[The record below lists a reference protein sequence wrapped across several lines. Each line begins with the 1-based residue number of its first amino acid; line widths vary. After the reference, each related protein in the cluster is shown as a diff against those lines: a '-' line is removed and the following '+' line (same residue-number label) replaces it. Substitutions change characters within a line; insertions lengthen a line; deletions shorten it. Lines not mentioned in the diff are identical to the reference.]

1 MFRNFSINRL
11 LVLTASAGFAFLL
24 ADTIIE
30 HIDIFNSE
38 IMSFIPPVFS
48 LVGAIIGLITVYK
61 WEPRN
66 IRIMH
71 LFLFL
76 SFIVAAA
83 GLYFHVAEEEN
94 DENLTVEERIHE
106 EKEKPTPLLAPLAF
120 GGIAVVGLLGTCRKW
135 AGEIVDNK

>member
-1 MFRNFSINRL
+1 MFRNFSLNRL

-30 HIDIFNSE
+30 HIDTFNSE

-48 LVGAIIGLITVYK
+48 LLGMIIGFITVYK
-61 WEPRN
+61 WEPKL

-71 LFLFL
+71 FFLFL

-83 GLYFHVAEEEN
+83 GVYFHAAEEEN
-94 DENLTVEERIHE
+94 DVNLTVEERIHE
-106 EKEKPTPLLAPLAF
+106 ENEKPKPLLAPLAF
-120 GGIAVVGLLGTCRKW
+120 GGIAVIGLLGTYRKW